1 MVAYLLTSIA
11 FFRWDLN
18 LPVILDFEI
27 WKASNM
33 LFQNIPNGFIEC
45 YERCLSKEGHEN
57 KWDDSW
63 YESFEELTKAS

>member
-1 MVAYLLTSIA
+1 M
-11 FFRWDLN
+11 
-18 LPVILDFEI
+18 ILDFEI

-45 YERCLSKEGHEN
+45 FERCLSKEGHEN